1 MHVIVI
7 VVTTVDGLNKY
18 RIYYTLYTNKKNHR
32 MTVVV
37 RQFVHKKSLDA
48 RNRVVPLEQHL
59 RRVREICTPRAAVER
74 DRTRKKTIISTLV
87 SVRLYYQ

>member
-32 MTVVV
+32 MTVVA

-48 RNRVVPLEQHL
+48 QYRVVPLE
-59 RRVREICTPRAAVER
+59 
-74 DRTRKKTIISTLV
+74 
-87 SVRLYYQ
+87 